1 MAKKAKKK
9 VHPMPKLGWQDML
22 LYWTLMLGS
31 FVGAFAAFVFP
42 FLFREHLADANP
54 QVLTCSSGERS
65 LSCLWLVFWLFLI
78 LIIIGAGPYSKR
90 IPVFGR
96 KDIKYGP
103 PAYPRVFPLLMKNKP
118 QYWESEQAK
127 ASKKKLRRF
136 AIGALIATFLFSAAV
151 FPQSLYGRY
160 ELRTD
165 GTVVVFNCQNK
176 ETEHYYLHEIES
188 VSLYTYYDG
197 GKGSHDWEIG
207 FKIRFTDNDDCRFNA
222 YTLKDNRTDSFREL
236 QRLKEIYKSFFSIEG
251 QDKLPRVGRD
261 QALTAE
267 ESKLLYA
274 LFDTQQP

>member
-1 MAKKAKKK
+1 MKKSVKNFTLIELLVVIAIIAI
-9 VHPMPKLGWQDML
+9 LAAML
-22 LYWTLMLGS
+22 LPALS
-31 FVGAFAAFVFP
+31 AA
-42 FLFREHLADANP
+42 RE
-54 QVLTCSSGERS
+54 R
-65 LSCLWLVFWLFLI
+65 
-78 LIIIGAGPYSKR
+78 
-90 IPVFGR
+90 
-96 KDIKYGP
+96 
-103 PAYPRVFPLLMKNKP
+103 
-118 QYWESEQAK
+118 AK

-251 QDKLPRVGRD
+251 QDKLPRVVRD